1 VSYAVLAF
9 AAACVSDDAERS
21 CGELTL
27 ISSSLLPLHVRS
39 GTVTQPPLCLALSQ
53 GKVDAARLLI
63 EAGADINAPQT

>member
-1 VSYAVLAF
+1 MLCLHLLRLVMMQY
-9 AAACVSDDAERS
+9 
-21 CGELTL
+21 ELTL

-63 EAGADINAPQT
+63 EAGADINAPAT